1 MEATVFEMNL
11 VKLVEHFSNE
21 DACREYLEGLRWPS
35 GIACPRCGVTSISR
49 LAKRDQLDCN
59 ACRYRFSVTTGT
71 IFHDTHLPLWKWFLA
86 TYMMIESRK
95 GVSANQL
102 HRSLKVAYRTAWYLC
117 HRIRAAMNE
126 VNPRLLAGSVEVDE
140 TWIGGRRKNVGHGFR
155 ENKTMVLGAI
165 ERGGD
170 VRLKVGKRATRKEL
184 HAFIRSTVHPDAE
197 AIYTDDWPAY
207 RGIADRNTRH
217 ETVNHRIGEYV
228 RGLAH
233 TNSIE
238 NVWSLFDRS
247 VMGAFHHVSEKHLDR
262 YLDELEWRF
271 NNRENPWLFRDTMV
285 KLLASENLE
294 YRELTAKV

>member
-1 MEATVFEMNL
+1 MTKTYEMNL
-11 VKLVEHFSNE
+11 VKLVDLFHSE
-21 DACREYLEGLRWPS
+21 DTCRDYLEELRWPD
-35 GIACPRCGVTSISR
+35 GATCPRCSHNSVTSIE
-49 LAKRDQLDCN
+49 KRGQYACN
-59 ACRYRFSVTTGT
+59 SCDYQFSVTSGT

-86 TYMMIESRK
+86 TYMMVESKK
-95 GVSANQL
+95 GVSALQL
-102 HRSLKVAYRTAWYLC
+102 KRTLKVAYKTAWYLC
-117 HRIRAAMNE
+117 HRIRAAMADGQ
-126 VNPRLLAGSVEVDE
+126 PMLLRGAVEVDE

-155 ENKTMVLGAI
+155 DNKTMVLGAI
-165 ERGGD
+165 QRGGD
-170 VRLKVGKRATRKEL
+170 VRLKKGQRATRKEL

-197 AIYTDDWPAY
+197 AIYTDEWPAY
-207 RGIADRNTRH
+207 RGIGDKNTRH

-271 NNRENPWLFRDTMV
+271 NNRDNPYLFRETLK
-285 KLLASENLE
+285 KLLASGNLE
-294 YRELTAKV
+294 YRELTAR